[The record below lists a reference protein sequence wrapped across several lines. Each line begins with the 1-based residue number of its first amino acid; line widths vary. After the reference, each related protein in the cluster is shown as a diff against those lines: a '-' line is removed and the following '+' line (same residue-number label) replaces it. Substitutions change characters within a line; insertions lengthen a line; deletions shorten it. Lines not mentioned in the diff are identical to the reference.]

1 MAGSANVYVPRIETA
16 RIVRGDNLW
25 TISRR
30 TYGEG
35 ERYTLIYDANQDQVR
50 DPDLIYPGQV
60 LALPDKDVVD
70 ADQAGKRD

>member
-1 MAGSANVYVPRIETA
+1 M
-16 RIVRGDNLW
+16 RGDNLW

-35 ERYTLIYDANQDQVR
+35 ERYTLIFDANQDQVR

-60 LALPDKDVVD
+60 LVLPDKDVVD
-70 ADQAGKRD
+70 AGQTGKRD